1 MNDLCVDAAYK
12 SIIKHGE
19 ELCGDMVQIIRDDDD
34 TFIVLAD
41 GLGSG
46 VKANILS
53 TLTSKIICTMMAAKM
68 TVEEC
73 VSTIVETLPVCKT
86 RGVAYA
92 TFTIIKIAN
101 NDEAHIIQYD
111 NPAVIMLRD
120 GKNYDYPYETRT
132 IAGKP
137 VTESHIKLC
146 EDDVFVAMSDGAIYA
161 GVGQTMNF
169 GWQRPDIVSYVEEN
183 YNPENSAQTV
193 ATSVVDACND
203 LYMQKPGDDTTVA
216 AVRIRKRSVVNL
228 MFGPPREP
236 DDLNKMMTLFFAK
249 QGKHIVSGGTTST
262 LTAEFLG
269 KELITGIDYI
279 DPDVPPTAKID
290 GVDLVTEG
298 VLTVN
303 KVLEY
308 ARDYNSENN
317 LFRKWHDGH
326 DGASQIARMLF
337 DDATD
342 INFYVGRAINPA
354 HQNPNLPISFNI
366 KMQLVTELCENLK
379 EMGKMVNVS
388 YF

>member
-19 ELCGDMVQIIRDDDD
+19 ELCGDMVQIIRDNDD
-34 TFIVLAD
+34 TIVVLAD

-53 TLTSKIICTMMAAKM
+53 TLTSRIICTMMAAKM
-68 TVEEC
+68 TIEDC
-73 VSTIVETLPVCKT
+73 VSTVIETLPVCKT

-92 TFTIIKIAN
+92 TFTIIKITN

-111 NPAVIMLRD
+111 NPKVIMLRN
-120 GKNYDYPYETRT
+120 GKNYDYPSETHT
-132 IAGKP
+132 IAGKNI
-137 VTESHIKLC
+137 TESVVKLS
-146 EDDVFVAMSDGAIYA
+146 EDDVFILMSDGAIYA
-161 GVGQTMNF
+161 GVGETMNF
-169 GWQRPDIVSYVEEN
+169 GWQRPEIVSFMEN
-183 YNPENSAQTV
+183 NYDCKNSAQMV
-193 ATSVVDACND
+193 ATSIVDACDD

-228 MFGPPREP
+228 LFGPPEKP

-249 QGKHIVSGGTTST
+249 HGYHIVSGGTTST

-269 KELITGIDYI
+269 KELITTIDYL
-279 DPDVPPTAKID
+279 DNEVPPTAKID

-298 VLTVN
+298 VLTIN

-308 ARDYNSENN
+308 AKDYNGENM
-317 LFRKWHDGH
+317 LFKKWHTGE
-326 DGASQIARMLF
+326 DGASKIARMLF
-337 DDATD
+337 DESTD
-342 INFYVGRAINPA
+342 VNFYVGRAINPA
-354 HQNPNLPISFNI
+354 HQNPNLPIGFNI
-366 KMQLVTELCENLK
+366 KMQLVSELCNCLK
-379 EMGKMVNVS
+379 EMGKTVNIS

>member
-1 MNDLCVDAAYK
+1 MNDLCVEAAYK
-12 SIIKHGE
+12 SIIKYGE
-19 ELCGDMVQIIRDDDD
+19 ELCGDMVQIIRDDDS
-34 TFIVLAD
+34 TILVLAD

-46 VKANILS
+46 VKANILA

-68 TVEEC
+68 SVEEC

-92 TFTIIKIAN
+92 TFTIIKIDKN
-101 NDEAHIIQYD
+101 EEAHIIQYD
-111 NPAVIMLRD
+111 NPAVIMLRG
-120 GKNYDYPYETRT
+120 GKNYDYPTESHT
-132 IAGKP
+132 IAGKS

-169 GWQRPDIVSYVEEN
+169 GWQRPEIVSYVEEN
-183 YNPENSAQTV
+183 YSVKNSAQV
-193 ATSVVDACND
+193 IANSVVDACDD
-203 LYMQKPGDDTTVA
+203 LYVHKPGDDTTA
-216 AVRIRKRSVVNL
+216 AALRIRKRSVVNL
-228 MFGPPREP
+228 LFGPPSNP
-236 DDLNKMMTLFFAK
+236 DDLSEMLTLFFGK
-249 QGKHIVSGGTTST
+249 QGHHIVSGGTTST
-262 LTAEFLG
+262 IAAEFLG
-269 KELITGIDYI
+269 KELITSIDYI
-279 DPDVPPTAKID
+279 DPEIPPTARID

-303 KVLEY
+303 RVLEY
-308 ARDYNSENN
+308 AKDYNGEKE
-317 LFRKWHDGH
+317 LFNKWHKGE

-337 DDATD
+337 DEATD

-354 HQNPNLPISFNI
+354 HQNPNLPIGFNI

-379 EMGKMVNVS
+379 TMGKTVNVS

>member
-1 MNDLCVDAAYK
+1 MNDLCVEAAYK

-19 ELCGDMVQIIRDDDD
+19 ELCGDMVQIIRDDDS
-34 TFIVLAD
+34 TILVLAD

-68 TVEEC
+68 SVEEC
-73 VSTIVETLPVCKT
+73 VGTIVETLPVCKT

-92 TFTIIKIAN
+92 TFTIIKIMD

-120 GKNYDYPYETRT
+120 GKNYDYPKESHI
-132 IAGKP
+132 IAGKN
-137 VTESHIKLC
+137 VTESHIKLS
-146 EDDVFVAMSDGAIYA
+146 ENDVFIAMSDGAIYA

-169 GWQRPDIVSYVEEN
+169 GWQRPEIVSFVEEN
-183 YNPENSAQTV
+183 YDTKNSAQTV
-193 ATSVVDACND
+193 ATSLVDACDD
-203 LYMQKPGDDTTVA
+203 LYVHKPGDDTTVA
-216 AVRIRKRSVVNL
+216 ALRIRKRSVVNL
-228 MFGPPREP
+228 LFGPPRESE
-236 DDLNKMMTLFFAK
+236 DLGKMLTLFFAK
-249 QGKHIVSGGTTST
+249 QGYHIVSGGTTSSI
-262 LTAEFLG
+262 TAKFLG
-269 KELITGIDYI
+269 KELITDIDYI
-279 DPDVPPTAKID
+279 DPEVPPTAKIE

-298 VLTVN
+298 VLTIN

-308 ARDYNSENN
+308 AKDYNGENT
-317 LFRKWHDGH
+317 FFQKWHEGR

-337 DDATD
+337 DEATD

-354 HQNPNLPISFNI
+354 HQNPNLPIGFNI

-379 EMGKMVNVS
+379 EMGKTVNVS